1 MTKTILLN
9 LFFIIFLSCSEKN
22 ESAIG
27 LYNNLRNKEI
37 EVRKFDGYTLT
48 KRGSYYMISLRG
60 KKGFLVYDF
69 KINNEHDLD
78 LKNEPISNEQK
89 EIIYELL
96 TFKEEHII
104 VKVDGILQTV
114 NNKPI
119 IEFRTGSDEVLVYFD
134 DPQYM
139 VKFSTTEKSFKKI
152 DTKWGY
158 YLGEPL
164 S

>member
-1 MTKTILLN
+1 MTKAILFN
-9 LFFIIFLSCSEKN
+9 LLLIMSLSCSEKN
-22 ESAIG
+22 ESALG
-27 LYNNLRNKEI
+27 LYNNLKNKEI
-37 EVRKFDGYTLT
+37 EVRKFDGYSLT

-69 KINNEHDLD
+69 KINNKHNLD
-78 LKNEPISNEQK
+78 LKNEPISKEQK

-96 TFKEEHII
+96 AFKEEHLI
-104 VKVDGILQTV
+104 VKVEGISQTV
-114 NNKPI
+114 SNKSI
-119 IEFRTGSDEVLVYFD
+119 IEFRTRSDEVLVYFE

-139 VKFSTTEKSFKKI
+139 VKFSTTQKSFKKI